1 LRMQEIEGKNHYAN
15 NRIGSFYHDRNQ
27 LLT

>member
-1 LRMQEIEGKNHYAN
+1 MQEIEGKNHYAN